1 MKPVLDKLHQ
11 NLKSIVKKVKR
22 YIKTL
27 WAIALIFGFAVKS
40 YAQEGI
46 RAPLE
51 LGKIEPYKMEVTYDK
66 TSHLIFP
73 TAIRYVDLGSEYL
86 IAGKAE
92 DAENVLRIKATAR
105 DFEGETNFSVIT
117 NDGRF
122 YSFNVYYSSYPEV
135 LSYDLLTLQK
145 AVGKA
150 SGNDVLFEE
159 LGNNSPSLAG
169 LLLKTIYSKDKR
181 IVKHIGAKSY
191 GIQFILKGIYIH
203 NGKYYFHT
211 ELRNRTNVPFH
222 IDFVNFKA
230 VDKKIAKRTVVQERP
245 IIPLRIYKPLNEIAG
260 KTVEQN
266 VFLLDQFTIDGDKI
280 LLIEIFEKNG
290 GRHQTLQVENLD
302 LLKARLVND
311 MHLKF

>member
-1 MKPVLDKLHQ
+1 MKNH
-11 NLKSIVKKVKR
+11 LK
-22 YIKTL
+22 TFC
-27 WAIALIFGFAVKS
+27 AIALILGFAVQS
-40 YAQEGI
+40 FAQDSI
-46 RAPLE
+46 RTPLA

-92 DAENVLRIKATAR
+92 DAENVLRVKATVR
-105 DFEGETNFSVIT
+105 DFEPETNFSVIT

-122 YSFNVYYSSYPEV
+122 YSFNVYYSSYPEAM
-135 LSYDLLTLQK
+135 SYDLLTMQK
-145 AVGKA
+145 AVDKA
-150 SGNDVLFEE
+150 NGNDVLFEE

-169 LLLKTIYSKDKR
+169 LLLETIYKNDNR
-181 IVKHIGAKSY
+181 IVKHIGAKSF

-211 ELRNRTNVPFH
+211 ELRNKTNVPFQ
-222 IDFVNFKA
+222 IDFINFKV
-230 VDKKIAKRTVVQERP
+230 VDKKVAKRTVVQERP
-245 IIPLRIYKPLNEIAG
+245 MIPLRTYKPLDEIGG
-260 KTVEQN
+260 KLTEQN
-266 VFLLDQFTIDGDKI
+266 VFLLDQFTITDDKV

-290 GRHQTLQVENLD
+290 GRHQTLQVENSD
-302 LLKARLVND
+302 LIKARLIND

>member
-1 MKPVLDKLHQ
+1 MCVFALTVGF
-11 NLKSIVKKVKR
+11 SISS
-22 YIKTL
+22 
-27 WAIALIFGFAVKS
+27 FAQDS
-40 YAQEGI
+40 I
-46 RAPLE
+46 RTPLA

-92 DAENVLRIKATAR
+92 DAENVLRIKASVR
-105 DFEGETNFSVIT
+105 DFEQETNFSVIT

-122 YSFNVYYSSYPEV
+122 YNFNVYYSSYPEAM
-135 LSYDLLTLQK
+135 SYDLQTMQK
-145 AVGKA
+145 AVDKA
-150 SGNDVLFEE
+150 NGNDVLFEE

-169 LLLKTIYSKDKR
+169 LLLETIYKKDKR
-181 IVKHIGAKSY
+181 IVKHIGAKSF

-211 ELRNRTNVPFH
+211 ELHNRTNVPFG
-222 IDFVNFKA
+222 IDFINFKV
-230 VDKKIAKRTVVQERP
+230 VDKKVAKRTVVQEHALT
-245 IIPLRIYKPLNEIAG
+245 PLRTYKPLDEISG
-260 KTVEQN
+260 KATEQN
-266 VFLLDQFTIDGDKI
+266 VFLLDQFTIADDKV

-290 GRHQTLQVENLD
+290 GRHQTLLVENSD
-302 LLKARLVND
+302 LIQARLIND

>member
-1 MKPVLDKLHQ
+1 MKNH
-11 NLKSIVKKVKR
+11 LK
-22 YIKTL
+22 TF
-27 WAIALIFGFAVKS
+27 WAIALILGFAVQS
-40 YAQEGI
+40 FAQDSI
-46 RAPLE
+46 RTPLA

-92 DAENVLRIKATAR
+92 DAENVLRVKATVR
-105 DFEGETNFSVIT
+105 DFEPETNFSVIT

-122 YSFNVYYSSYPEV
+122 YSFNVYYSSYPEA
-135 LSYDLLTLQK
+135 LSYDLLTMQK
-145 AVGKA
+145 AVDKA
-150 SGNDVLFEE
+150 NGNDVLLEE

-169 LLLKTIYSKDKR
+169 LLLETIYKNDKR
-181 IVKHIGAKSY
+181 IVKHIGAKSF

-211 ELRNRTNVPFH
+211 ELRNKTNVPFQ
-222 IDFVNFKA
+222 IDFINFKV
-230 VDKKIAKRTVVQERP
+230 VDKKVAKRTVVQERP
-245 IIPLRIYKPLNEIAG
+245 MIPLRTYKPLDEIGG
-260 KTVEQN
+260 KLTEQN
-266 VFLLDQFTIDGDKI
+266 VFLLDQFTIADDKV

-290 GRHQTLQVENLD
+290 GRHQTLQIENSD
-302 LLKARLVND
+302 LIKARLIND

>member
-1 MKPVLDKLHQ
+1 MK
-11 NLKSIVKKVKR
+11 NILK
-22 YIKTL
+22 TF
-27 WAIALIFGFAVKS
+27 WAIALILGFAVQS
-40 YAQEGI
+40 FAQDSI
-46 RAPLE
+46 RTPLA

-92 DAENVLRIKATAR
+92 DAENVLRVKATVR
-105 DFEGETNFSVIT
+105 DFEPETNFSVIT

-122 YSFNVYYSSYPEV
+122 YSFNVYYSSYPEAM
-135 LSYDLLTLQK
+135 SYDLLTMQK
-145 AVGKA
+145 AVDKA
-150 SGNDVLFEE
+150 NGNDVLFEE

-169 LLLKTIYSKDKR
+169 LLLETIYKNDKR
-181 IVKHIGAKSY
+181 IVKHIGAKSF

-211 ELRNRTNVPFH
+211 ELRNKTNVPFQ
-222 IDFVNFKA
+222 IDFINFKV
-230 VDKKIAKRTVVQERP
+230 VDKKVAKRTVVQERP
-245 IIPLRIYKPLNEIAG
+245 MIPLRTYKPLDEIGG
-260 KTVEQN
+260 KLTEQN
-266 VFLLDQFTIDGDKI
+266 VFLLDQFTIADDKV

-290 GRHQTLQVENLD
+290 GRHQTLQVENSD
-302 LLKARLVND
+302 LIKARLIND